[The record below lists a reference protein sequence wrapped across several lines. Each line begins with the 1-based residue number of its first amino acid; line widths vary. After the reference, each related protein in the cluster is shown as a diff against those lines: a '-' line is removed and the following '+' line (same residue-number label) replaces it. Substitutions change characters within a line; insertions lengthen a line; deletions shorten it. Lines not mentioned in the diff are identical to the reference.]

1 VISQVAHSAAVPP
14 PLPVL
19 CRRAGVVKMERPQ
32 PAFFAGE
39 DE

>member
-1 VISQVAHSAAVPP
+1 LIILLRFLDRCQFR
-14 PLPVL
+14 
-19 CRRAGVVKMERPQ
+19 RRAGVVKMERPQ